1 MLKLTEKEP
10 RRVYLERTVMM
21 VLLLVPS
28 VFLQGTRS
36 LLVAAVSVLSC
47 MISDAL
53 CCLMRKMKYDSK
65 DSSVPFWGLA
75 AAMMMPATIPV
86 GLIILSSVLCVVVGK
101 HLFGGSD
108 NIIFCPPAISTAF
121 LIICYP
127 AQMLYYPRFGEKAAA
142 FSEYAGTLSR
152 STEYSLNLRSV
163 PTQSIGDIV
172 MGLVPGAI
180 GAVFVGIILI
190 CGLCMA
196 FRRSNSALVAI
207 PCLLTAGLL
216 AFFFPRANVS
226 GFQSVVYELSSEYFV
241 FITVFVAAE
250 PHRIPQKKAGKI
262 IYGIVFG
269 YTTMMFRVFGQTEGG
284 SVFALLITCALTD
297 SFDRVVENMIYWK
310 KTYLNSFEKSKK
322 QVEVGGPKLTDTQE
336 IVIPEKY
343 RFNTPPIDGKVTR
356 HKRKKKPEKAVG
368 ETAPPE
374 TPVYTANDLSVKET
388 PAETATDT
396 AEQAP
401 QSKHSSEPNALFG
414 NIVEKLRKTRM
425 KNKNAASSESPESPE
440 SSENTAAQEV
450 TEEEKHEQE

>member
-1 MLKLTEKEP
+1 MLKLTEREP

-47 MISDAL
+47 MIADAL

-65 DSSVPFWGLA
+65 DSAVPFWGLT

-86 GLIILSSVLCVVVGK
+86 GLIIVSSVLCVVVGK

-127 AQMLYYPRFGEKAAA
+127 AQMLYFPRYGDKAAA
-142 FSEYAGTLSR
+142 FSEYTGALNR
-152 STEYSLNLRSV
+152 SIEYSLNLRSI
-163 PTQSIGDIV
+163 PSQSMGDIV
-172 MGLVPGAI
+172 MGLVPGAV
-180 GAVFVGIILI
+180 GAVFVGIIFI

-196 FRRSNSALVAI
+196 FRRSNSALVTL
-207 PCLLTAGLL
+207 PCLFTAGLL
-216 AFFFPRANVS
+216 GFFFPRASIS
-226 GFQSVVYELSSEYFV
+226 GLESVVYELSSEYFV
-241 FITVFVAAE
+241 FITVFLAAE
-250 PHRIPQKKAGKI
+250 PYRIPQRKAGKI

-310 KTYLNSFEKSKK
+310 KTYLNTFEKSKK
-322 QVEVGGPKLTDTQE
+322 QVQVGTPKLTDTQE
-336 IVIPEKY
+336 IVLPEKY
-343 RFNTPPIDGKVTR
+343 RFNTPPIDGKITR
-356 HKRKKKPEKAVG
+356 HKRSRKAE
-368 ETAPPE
+368 ETASESAAPPDKDAK
-374 TPVYTANDLSVKET
+374 TPTSDPVNKSNTLI
-388 PAETATDT
+388 
-396 AEQAP
+396 
-401 QSKHSSEPNALFG
+401 G
-414 NIVEKLRKTRM
+414 NMVEKL
-425 KNKNAASSESPESPE
+425 KNSRTNNTAASSD
-440 SSENTAAQEV
+440 NTDDTAHEV
-450 TEEEKHEQE
+450 TEEEKGNEQK